1 MQTLFELFTALTLFF
16 TPPAV
21 DVPIEQPRAEKIA
34 PSFKAMVAEYYT
46 SHPELSRTGLSQRVL
61 QRALAGYYNLKAQGK
76 ITRKEVLTLVDFDQ
90 PSTAKRLY
98 VLDVTT
104 GKILLQTYVAHG
116 KNTGGNIA
124 ERFSNCPHSLQS
136 SLGFYKV
143 SEKYHGK
150 YGYSLRLDGLE
161 KFNDKAR
168 SRAVVMHPA
177 HYVSEDFIRRHGRLG
192 RSFGCPA
199 VPYDVHKKLF
209 PKIQGGSILYI
220 HKSQADYVAQSKL
233 LNPQT
238 ALLAALQ
245 GSAKQPRKG

>member
-1 MQTLFELFTALTLFF
+1 MQTLFELFTALTLLFAAPAAE
-16 TPPAV
+16 TPTTQPQVKVAPTFSAV
-21 DVPIEQPRAEKIA
+21 
-34 PSFKAMVAEYYT
+34 VAEYYA
-46 SHPELSRTGLSQRVL
+46 SHPELARAGLSQQVL

-98 VLDVTT
+98 VLEVET
-104 GKILLQTYVAHG
+104 GEILLQTYVAHG
-116 KNTGGNIA
+116 KNTGGNMA
-124 ERFSNCPHSLQS
+124 ERFSNRPHSLQS

-143 SEKYHGK
+143 AEKYHGK

-161 KFNDKAR
+161 KTNDKAR
-168 SRAVVMHPA
+168 GRAVVMHPA
-177 HYVSEDFIRRHGRLG
+177 NYVSEDFIRRHGRLG

-199 VPYDVHKKLF
+199 VPYGVHEELF
-209 PKIQGGSILYI
+209 PKIQDGSVMYI
-220 HKSQADYVAQSKL
+220 HKSQADYVAQSQL

-245 GSAKQPRKG
+245 SVSTEPTKG